1 MFRVAGLWVLCCCI
15 CAGVQAQSP
24 FTFTAVRPDLTQV
37 NYGSIAFADVDF
49 DGDFDV
55 VGSGNRANR
64 PPFVPYSYVAVSGGD
79 YLRGGSTPAHFFSER
94 GIGEGLRFSRAQW
107 LDYNRDGRL
116 DALISGT
123 AHSGAGFDRRPR
135 IGQTVLFRNDGG
147 SSFSSVNPGI
157 RGLYGGSM
165 EVADYDGDGDDDV
178 FLSGFAS
185 VNQIESDL
193 YQNHQGRFSAVAS
206 RFEPLALGDA
216 GWVDFDGDGDL
227 DLLHSGIG
235 NSGRF
240 YTKLYRNAGSGQFS
254 EVNTNLPGL
263 AFSTFDWGDF
273 DNDGDPDLALSGALL
288 DLENY
293 LEPIIQIWRNN
304 GGNLVLTDISL
315 DGVLYGQVGWGD
327 YDNDG
332 RLDLMVIGAGDL
344 GSARRGRIYRNE
356 GGRLIGRVALPG
368 LASASVAWGDY
379 DGDLDLDM
387 LMSGTNLSFNP
398 LTKLYRNDGRSV
410 NTAPSPPSGLRADV
424 NGRTVTL
431 LWEAGSDLQTPAQ
444 GLSYNIY
451 VGTASGRDNIKRA
464 YSSIPDG
471 RRLRPD
477 RGNAGQALLWH
488 LQDLPV
494 GDYYWSVQAVDQGLI
509 GSEFAEAGTFSV
521 TTSPGL
527 ATGTETEIDFETTLM
542 AGYPNPFRIGSSVSV
557 PFTLKE
563 SDWVEMTI
571 YNVLGARVR
580 HLFTAAKTT
589 GRHTADWH
597 GDDDRGQPVAPGTYF
612 MRMKVAET
620 YHTQPIVLTR

>member
-1 MFRVAGLWVLCCCI
+1 MLRVAGFWILCLSI

-24 FTFTAVRPDLTQV
+24 FTFTAVRPDLTQI
-37 NYGSIAFADVDF
+37 NYGSIAYADVDF

-79 YLRGGSTPAHFFSER
+79 YLRGGSTPAHFFTER
-94 GIGEGLRFSRAQW
+94 GIGEGLRFSQAQW
-107 LDYNRDGRL
+107 FDYNRDGRL

-123 AHSGAGFDRRPR
+123 AHSGAGFDHRPR
-135 IGQTVLFRNDGG
+135 IGRTELFRNDGG

-165 EVADYDGDGDDDV
+165 EAADYDGDGDDDV
-178 FLSGFAS
+178 FLSGFLHAS
-185 VNQIESDL
+185 QIESEL
-193 YQNHQGRFSAVAS
+193 YQNHQGRFTALSS

-216 GWVDFDGDGDL
+216 GWVDFDRDGDL
-227 DLLHSGIG
+227 DLMHSGIS

-240 YTKLYRNAGSGQFS
+240 HTKLYRNAGSGQFS
-254 EVNTNLPGL
+254 EVAVNLPGL

-273 DNDGDPDLALSGALL
+273 DNDGDPDLALSGAQL

-293 LEPIIQIWRNN
+293 LEPIIQIWRND

-315 DGVLYGQVGWGD
+315 AGVLYGQVGWGD

-332 RLDLMVIGAGDL
+332 RLDLLVFGASDL

-356 GGRLIGRVALPG
+356 GGQLIGRVALPG
-368 LASASVAWGDY
+368 LASASAAWGDY
-379 DGDLDLDM
+379 DGDMDLDL
-387 LMSGTNLSFNP
+387 LVSGTNLSFNP

-410 NTAPSPPSGLRADV
+410 NTAPAPPSGLRADV
-424 NGRTVTL
+424 SGRTVTL
-431 LWEAGSDLQTPAQ
+431 RWEASSDLQSPAQ

-451 VGTASGRDNIKRA
+451 VGTAAGRDNIKRA

-477 RGNAGQALLWH
+477 RGNAGQTLFWH

-494 GDYYWSVQAVDQGLI
+494 GDYFWSVQAVDHGLI
-509 GSEFAEAGTFSV
+509 GSEFAEAGTFTV

-527 ATGTETEIDFETTLM
+527 ATGSETEIELETSLR
-542 AGYPNPFRIGSSVSV
+542 AGYPNPFRVGSFVTV

-563 SDWVEMTI
+563 SDHIEISI
-571 YNVLGARVR
+571 YNVLGAKVR
-580 HLFTAAKTT
+580 HLLADAMTP

-612 MRMKVAET
+612 MRMKVADT